1 MQIERGRS
9 NPGFSELP
17 SVASSL
23 APNKKQPP
31 ASIATQPQKDQP
43 TPILQQTINSQ
54 QQVPQIPAPTQ
65 PHTTPPT
72 TSAPPQSSTGP
83 QQTQSAPTYSRP
95 TVQLRPRLPNLFSAP
110 TAMPWPRMP
119 APVNP
124 WAVRGFAPQQYHHP
138 AQQQNFQYAQPEQQ
152 PPTQPAY
159 QHQPEQVAPHQQ
171 HYQQHAEQLPPQQQT
186 FQQHA
191 PPLQDNQQ
199 RQIPNPGAWEDG
211 YDYQDQEQG
220 VFQDQQGYQPS
231 QLSSTDLTTIRSLF
245 PNLKDLSD
253 SFLSSTPMATLLQM
267 NQQVQ
272 QAPQASDMQAAML
285 AASAAA
291 VQYSQIAG
299 FNPTAQDP
307 GVKMAKNLEKLK
319 ACPITIPEGLDDRIN
334 ILHSAR
340 FLGGAVTSG
349 TGLWLLARKVISL
362 EGLTPLANYDLACMG
377 LSGSVT
383 LKGCIEAHNPGSQ
396 NLCLKMFSP
405 ENLSTTAGAAR
416 RFTLA
421 DDDGAISVGEHMKEI
436 TEMATLQHAMRA
448 LCGLT
453 RIIMP
458 WNFSFEAIHG
468 FLYASNFGLPELKD
482 DPLRVPKLV
491 KFVNYV
497 LGVNAAAWQ
506 REEAFLTCGQLKQ
519 EFGTYLQCQVS
530 GAFVPAVPSS
540 SAQPNN
546 QQKNAGRGRGGG
558 GGFRGGFNR
567 GRGGFQY
574 SSGRGGFNHN
584 GGGGGGSANQ
594 NGGGGGNPLYNSIPG
609 GYWTPSGYVILC
621 KRFNL
626 GNCKNSANNCA
637 LPTGA
642 KAHHLCAGRK
652 ASGDICKEQHA
663 YVDHK

>member
-1 MQIERGRS
+1 M
-9 NPGFSELP
+9 
-17 SVASSL
+17 
-23 APNKKQPP
+23 
-31 ASIATQPQKDQP
+31 
-43 TPILQQTINSQ
+43 
-54 QQVPQIPAPTQ
+54 
-65 PHTTPPT
+65 
-72 TSAPPQSSTGP
+72 
-83 QQTQSAPTYSRP
+83 
-95 TVQLRPRLPNLFSAP
+95 
-110 TAMPWPRMP
+110 
-119 APVNP
+119 
-124 WAVRGFAPQQYHHP
+124 
-138 AQQQNFQYAQPEQQ
+138 
-152 PPTQPAY
+152 
-159 QHQPEQVAPHQQ
+159 
-171 HYQQHAEQLPPQQQT
+171 
-186 FQQHA
+186 
-191 PPLQDNQQ
+191 
-199 RQIPNPGAWEDG
+199 NPGAWDDG
-211 YDYQDQEQG
+211 YEYQDQDQG
-220 VFQDQQGYQPS
+220 VYPDQQGPQQS
-231 QLSSTDLTTIRSLF
+231 QLSPTDLSTIRSLF

-253 SFLSSTPMATLLQM
+253 SFISSTPMDTLLQM
-267 NQQVQ
+267 NQQAQ
-272 QAPQASDMQAAML
+272 QAPQATDMQAAML
-285 AASAAA
+285 AAAAVA

-319 ACPITIPEGLDDRIN
+319 ASPVTIPEGLDDRIN

-349 TGLWLLARKVISL
+349 PALWLMARKVIGL

-396 NLCLKMFSP
+396 NLCLKQFSP

-416 RFTLA
+416 KFTLA

-519 EFGTYLQCQVS
+519 EFSVYLQCQVS
-530 GAFVPAVPSS
+530 GAFVPASAPPS
-540 SAQPNN
+540 QPQHQNK
-546 QQKNAGRGRGGG
+546 QGGRGRGGGYRGG
-558 GGFRGGFNR
+558 GGFRGGFSR

-574 SSGRGGFNHN
+574 HGGRGGSNQ
-584 GGGGGGSANQ
+584 GGGGPAHG
-594 NGGGGGNPLYNSIPG
+594 GGGGGNPLYNSIPG
-609 GYWTPSGYVILC
+609 GYWTPTGYVILC

-626 GNCKNSANNCA
+626 GGCKNAANNCA
-637 LPTGA
+637 LPTGQ

-652 ASGDICKEQHA
+652 ANGDLCKEQHA